1 VVGHGEVTLE
11 VDVDDDVPLVLGHRE
26 AHAVA
31 QDPGV
36 VDHDVDPAEPLDRK
50 PHERRSPGPAR
61 DVVGV
66 GGGAAPAARISST
79 TC

>member
-1 VVGHGEVTLE
+1 M
-11 VDVDDDVPLVLGHRE
+11 RS
-26 AHAVA
+26 A

-50 PHERRSPGPAR
+50 PTSAAAPAQLEMSS
-61 DVVGV
+61 VL
-66 GGGAAPAARISST
+66 AAALPPAARISST